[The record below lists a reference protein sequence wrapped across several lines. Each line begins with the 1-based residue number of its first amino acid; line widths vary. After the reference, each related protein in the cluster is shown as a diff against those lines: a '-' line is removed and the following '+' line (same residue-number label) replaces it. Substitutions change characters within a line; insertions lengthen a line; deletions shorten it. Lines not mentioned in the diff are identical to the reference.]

1 MKNIDARAN
10 TKVINLDARRK
21 SQEPGDKPL
30 TTEYATDK
38 GNNVKLYYF
47 KKCRRQAASRRQQAP
62 GYKLQATSRKQQAT
76 SLLISGK

>member
-1 MKNIDARAN
+1 MKNTDARAN

-21 SQEPGDKPL
+21 LRATWDKPL

-47 KKCRRQAASRRQQAP
+47 KKRRR
-62 GYKLQATSRKQQAT
+62 QATSRRLQAF
-76 SLLISGK
+76 